1 MLFFEE
7 DKFKAVPAA
16 LKTALLTAEFIAA
29 VLGTEGVEVGAK
41 EDPVNETGK
50 LEASEAGGGLRLKAA
65 ANEAG

>member
-1 MLFFEE
+1 MFFEE

-29 VLGTEGVEVGAK
+29 VLGTEGVEVGA
-41 EDPVNETGK
+41 NETGK

>member
-41 EDPVNETGK
+41 DTGK

>member
-1 MLFFEE
+1 MFFEE

-41 EDPVNETGK
+41 LDPVNETGK

>member
-41 EDPVNETGK
+41 LAGKETGR

>member
-1 MLFFEE
+1 M
-7 DKFKAVPAA
+7 PAA

-41 EDPVNETGK
+41 LAGKETGR